1 MKRAGGEKYKKK
13 KKNKNNLLSKKVN
26 ETLEKEVFYIT

>member
-1 MKRAGGEKYKKK
+1 MKRVGGEKYKK